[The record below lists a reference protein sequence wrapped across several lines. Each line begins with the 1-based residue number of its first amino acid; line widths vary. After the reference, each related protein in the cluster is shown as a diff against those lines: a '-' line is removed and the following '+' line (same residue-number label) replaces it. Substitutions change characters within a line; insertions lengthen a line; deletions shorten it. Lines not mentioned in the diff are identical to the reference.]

1 MIYSLILSSYGFH
14 NVQCISM
21 FWKWWIQSYFA
32 SKVWRISYWT
42 SVGWSKSLGLVTSLL
57 PKDWGILRKH
67 KKKSCS
73 KNMLRSS
80 AFCLPFCVLWSWH
93 EVQRRKIF
101 SPVVIYAEM
110 TIMPESGPT
119 TDVTVGFFS
128 FFLFFSPSDLSML
141 NSVQMHKLVI
151 SVSKS
156 LFDFVLFLL

>member
-32 SKVWRISYWT
+32 SKAWRISYWT

-67 KKKSCS
+67 KKKKLLQKHVEKQCFLSSFLCFVILAWSSEKENIFPSCNLCWDDYNARIRAYYRCHS
-73 KNMLRSS
+73 
-80 AFCLPFCVLWSWH
+80 C
-93 EVQRRKIF
+93 
-101 SPVVIYAEM
+101 
-110 TIMPESGPT
+110 
-119 TDVTVGFFS
+119 FF
-128 FFLFFSPSDLSML
+128 FFLSFFSPSDLSML